1 MLWLPLQII
10 AQPYYLKGIINDAET
25 GDPLVF
31 VNMELKNSHS
41 GTITSEKGAF
51 LLKAPLKN
59 DTLLISSVGYSSLS
73 IPVKAN
79 QNQYFTL
86 TMESEAIEIS
96 QIDVV
101 PGENP
106 AFEILKQINKHK
118 DENDYFNYPE
128 LQMKVYNKLSFSL
141 NNVSEKLFKNKA
153 LKPFD
158 FMLQYADTSDF
169 TGKKILPVFLSETVS
184 DFYMQNNPKK
194 TQEVILANKMSGVEN
209 KTYSQFAGQIYADLD
224 IYQSIIPL
232 FEKNFINPV
241 APYAR
246 PYYKFYL
253 IDSLLVGNDSCY
265 YISFKPRFKRE
276 LTFSGDMYIE
286 KHSYAIKK
294 IKVRIS
300 PSANINY
307 VKDAQAEI
315 LFEKV
320 DGKWFPKTSTLDVLL
335 ELTEKQISVFAHKTT
350 EYSEQKS
357 TIKNKKSIFADNYSD
372 VRTAQDIFK
381 PEDYWD
387 NQRNGQLDNLDQNVY
402 GMVDTLMQNRR
413 FQFYR
418 KMTTML
424 YLGYYEVG
432 NFEYGPY
439 YSCYSNNA
447 IEGNRFRLG
456 GRTSNQFSTKFM
468 IGGYGAFGDKDHKF
482 KYGVNGIYLLN
493 KEPRMSLE
501 ANWRDDMTQLS
512 VSSNQ
517 FSADNISNSIFSVS
531 KNTDLLR
538 IQAAGLTFFREWP
551 KGFQSNVLLNYRTI
565 YPSFY
570 MPFTD
575 QISSTNFPQIVDA
588 SVGLNIRY
596 AYGEKYLEGEFE
608 RTAIPSDFPVI
619 NFNATVGNA
628 LINNKTYSYTKLELT
643 YDHNFLA
650 GIFGYFEYN
659 LAAGKIIGAL
669 PYPLLKLHSGNE
681 TYYLDNLAFN
691 LMNYYEFASDIY
703 AQANLTHHF
712 DGFILSKI
720 PLVNTL
726 NLRSLVFARGVIG
739 TLNSQNQSIMEFQG
753 ALGVLNGKPYI
764 EAGFGIEN
772 IIKILRVDA
781 IWRVT
786 YRDNP
791 YAQKFGIRAQ
801 FQLIL

>member
-1 MLWLPLQII
+1 
-10 AQPYYLKGIINDAET
+10 
-25 GDPLVF
+25 
-31 VNMELKNSHS
+31 
-41 GTITSEKGAF
+41 
-51 LLKAPLKN
+51 
-59 DTLLISSVGYSSLS
+59 
-73 IPVKAN
+73 
-79 QNQYFTL
+79 
-86 TMESEAIEIS
+86 
-96 QIDVV
+96 
-101 PGENP
+101 
-106 AFEILKQINKHK
+106 
-118 DENDYFNYPE
+118 
-128 LQMKVYNKLSFSL
+128 
-141 NNVSEKLFKNKA
+141 
-153 LKPFD
+153 
-158 FMLQYADTSDF
+158 
-169 TGKKILPVFLSETVS
+169 
-184 DFYMQNNPKK
+184 
-194 TQEVILANKMSGVEN
+194 
-209 KTYSQFAGQIYADLD
+209 
-224 IYQSIIPL
+224 
-232 FEKNFINPV
+232 
-241 APYAR
+241 
-246 PYYKFYL
+246 
-253 IDSLLVGNDSCY
+253 
-265 YISFKPRFKRE
+265 
-276 LTFSGDMYIE
+276 
-286 KHSYAIKK
+286 
-294 IKVRIS
+294 
-300 PSANINY
+300 
-307 VKDAQAEI
+307 
-315 LFEKV
+315 
-320 DGKWFPKTSTLDVLL
+320 
-335 ELTEKQISVFAHKTT
+335 
-350 EYSEQKS
+350 
-357 TIKNKKSIFADNYSD
+357 
-372 VRTAQDIFK
+372 
-381 PEDYWD
+381 
-387 NQRNGQLDNLDQNVY
+387 
-402 GMVDTLMQNRR
+402 
-413 FQFYR
+413 
-418 KMTTML
+418 MTTML

-739 TLNSQNQSIMEFQG
+739 TLNSQNQSIMEFPG
-753 ALGVLNGKPYI
+753 ALGGLNGKPYI